1 MFKRIEGDDVVRDIV
16 RVSTLTSYL
25 LFAELNELLGS
36 FRVFSFF
43 IWCILCKS
51 VGESVDHVFLSC
63 RFS

>member
-16 RVSTLTSYL
+16 RVAPK
-25 LFAELNELLGS
+25 LFAELNELRGS

-51 VGESVDHVFLSC
+51 ADHVFLSC
-63 RFS
+63 RFSWKL